1 VFGWADANWLRVCGY
16 LILAALCFLS
26 ARREDPDSAGSWPPF
41 WLLTG
46 GLFVFMAIGR
56 AGDVAD
62 LVTDAMR
69 DRAVEGGWYESRRR
83 FQGLIVAGLGLT
95 WFILVMTACW
105 RVPARRRRYLP
116 MIVIVLTIGFYA
128 AVRIVSLHQIDGLLH
143 RRQVAGARYGTIIE
157 LGLLFLA
164 AACAMWTP
172 RRKLGLAV
180 DSPADTVSVS

>member
-16 LILAALCFLS
+16 LIVAGLCCLAV
-26 ARREDPDSAGSWPPF
+26 RREDPGSPGAWPPF

-46 GLFVFMAIGR
+46 GLLVVMAIGR
-56 AGDVAD
+56 AGDIAD
-62 LVTDAMR
+62 FVTDAMR

-83 FQGLIVAGLGLT
+83 FQGLVVAAMGMT

-116 MIVIVLTIGFYA
+116 MIVVVLTIGFYA

-143 RRQVAGARYGTIIE
+143 RREIAEVRFGTVIE
-157 LGLLFLA
+157 LALLFLA
-164 AACAMWTP
+164 AMCALWTP
-172 RRKLGLAV
+172 RRTLGGPVGSRGAAV
-180 DSPADTVSVS
+180 SLR